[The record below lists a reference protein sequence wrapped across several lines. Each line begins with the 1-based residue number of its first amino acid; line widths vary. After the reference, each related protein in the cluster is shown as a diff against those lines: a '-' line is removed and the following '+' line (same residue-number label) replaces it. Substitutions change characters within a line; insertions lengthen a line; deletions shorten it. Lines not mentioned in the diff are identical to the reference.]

1 MGSVQL
7 QFGAFTLCGH
17 PSPGIMEVAV
27 FPRLNAAATAHNPP
41 CLPRVL
47 SLGHHRSKF
56 VNVGTL
62 DSSHKWT
69 HNCLRL
75 VTPALSH
82 QRHFSGL
89 PPLCHISELPCLER
103 LGNSPSHQRVR
114 LCLSI
119 HLSGNVCTPLPAVNW
134 GVSIALASPAS

>member
-1 MGSVQL
+1 
-7 QFGAFTLCGH
+7 
-17 PSPGIMEVAV
+17 MEAAV
-27 FPRLNAAATAHNPP
+27 FPRLNAAAPAQDPP

-47 SLGHHRSKF
+47 SLGHPRSKF

-82 QRHFSGL
+82 RRHFSGL
-89 PPLCHISELPCLER
+89 PSLCHLSELPRLER
-103 LGNSPSHQRVR
+103 LGNIPSHQWVR
-114 LCLSI
+114 LCLSV
-119 HLSGNVCTPLPAVNW
+119 HLSGNVRMPLPAVN
-134 GVSIALASPAS
+134 